1 MYNIYKYLIR
11 LKKINKKGID
21 DKKSDSSLGYLF
33 KNIKNQIFAPCPL
46 IPHIVL
52 TLTTLRLLCDR
63 R

>member
-21 DKKSDSSLGYLF
+21 DKKSDSYLGYLF
-33 KNIKNQIFAPCPL
+33 LKNKKSDFSPCSL
-46 IPHIVL
+46 ISHIVL